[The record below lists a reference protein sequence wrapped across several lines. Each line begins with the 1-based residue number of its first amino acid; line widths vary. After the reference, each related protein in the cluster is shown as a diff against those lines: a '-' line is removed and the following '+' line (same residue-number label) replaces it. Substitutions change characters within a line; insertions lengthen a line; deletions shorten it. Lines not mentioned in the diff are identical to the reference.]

1 MADTLE
7 LPESNLGFLRGQIE
21 QPKTGVLKAPDNII
35 QTVQGAKAL
44 YFQYRTEHLRR
55 IDLYAAIEGLIAGN
69 PPYSPADLA
78 KHKLS
83 HITNYNN
90 LDARALYERG
100 ALAYWNL
107 LNEAETLV
115 KFEIRP
121 GKWMGQL
128 DALTIQSAQKD
139 PQLTEWASIMA
150 IHWNKVVRSWPS
162 FSVAFNTLAGQLVKF
177 GVSPALFPDERDWRW
192 RTVELSRF
200 FVEDGAQTDIALL
213 PAVCVETIFTAQYL
227 FEIYEQFKDKAGQDV
242 ASSNWNYSDCPWNI
256 RSLSALLV
264 WIANSSFKDQ
274 TNFADMMDVQQYI
287 QTKALT
293 WNSVFSDSIRLASL
307 FYQEYDGQISHY
319 MFHPKWDDGGF
330 LFFQSKQYKKME
342 DGIIIFT
349 ASPGEFTIHS
359 NRGLGHKIFSSS
371 QALMQLDCSIID
383 MARMSGTPIIQGLS
397 TGSQDFEAIRFYPGV
412 PTNVGSATF
421 VQNNLGNNIQQV
433 IAAAQYTQS
442 KIQYN
447 TTNSGDDPSMPDK
460 NVGSVSPTEARTKS
474 YKEFGV
480 LKNNIAH
487 FYSYLDKLFTSMTV
501 KMLKSKETYPGH
513 EYVEEWKRCC
523 IEDGVPEEIFSMG
536 KLSTTGMPYHLN
548 VRATRVAGDG
558 STVARIMGLQELAL
572 VAPDFGP
579 SQARAYQ
586 REWVLATMGPE
597 YIPTFG
603 PSNDADETAGGA
615 SLAGVENAV
624 MQAGQSA
631 IFSPD
636 NEHKAHFATHM
647 AVGMNIIERIQQQ
660 QIDPVTADK
669 TFAVLIPHM
678 NEHWQVLLRSIF
690 AKSFVAQ
697 AQKGWNQLTQYATLN
712 HKNAAKQLQG
722 EIKKRQELE
731 AQQNEALSDIER
743 KNMVAA
749 ADIKRKDV
757 QAAAKEERADE
768 QSDVKAQN
776 MREQIQTNAAN
787 DRLKITLEANNKS
800 VAESKK
806 ALASA
811 PIESLRSDL
820 SDINGATPSPYDLE
834 L

>member
-1 MADTLE
+1 
-7 LPESNLGFLRGQIE
+7 
-21 QPKTGVLKAPDNII
+21 
-35 QTVQGAKAL
+35 
-44 YFQYRTEHLRR
+44 
-55 IDLYAAIEGLIAGN
+55 
-69 PPYSPADLA
+69 
-78 KHKLS
+78 
-83 HITNYNN
+83 

-128 DALTIQSAQKD
+128 DALSIQAAQKD
-139 PQLTEWASIMA
+139 PQLTYWADLMA

-200 FVEDGAQTDIALL
+200 FVEDQAQTDIALL

-227 FEIYEQFKDKAGQDV
+227 YEIYEQFKDKAGQD
-242 ASSNWNYSDCPWNI
+242 AGSADWNYTKCPWNI

-264 WIANSSFKDQ
+264 WIANSFIKNERD
-274 TNFADMMDVQQYI
+274 FVDMMDVQKYI
-287 QTKALT
+287 QNRDLT
-293 WNSVFSDSIRLASL
+293 WNAVFSDSIRLASL
-307 FYQEYDGQISHY
+307 FYQEYDGKISHY

-330 LFFQSKQYKKME
+330 LFFQSRQYDKME

-383 MARMSGTPIIQGLS
+383 MARMSGTPILQGLS

-412 PTNVGSATF
+412 PCNVGSATF
-421 VQNNLGNNIQQV
+421 VQNNLGSNIQQV

-501 KMLKSKETYPGH
+501 KMLKSKPTYPGH

-536 KLSTTGMPYHLN
+536 KTSTTGMPYHLT

-558 STVARIMGLQELAL
+558 STVARIMGLQELMPI
-572 VAPDFGP
+572 APDFGP
-579 SQARAYQ
+579 KQAKAFQ

-597 YIPTFG
+597 YLSTFG
-603 PSNDADETAGGA
+603 PTTDGDETAGGA

-647 AVGMNIIERIQQQ
+647 ALGMNLIERLQQQ
-660 QIDPVTADK
+660 QSDPVTADK
-669 TFAVLIPHM
+669 TFTVLIPHM
-678 NEHWQVLLRSIF
+678 DEHWQVLLKSIF
-690 AKSFVAQ
+690 AQSFVTQAQ
-697 AQKGWNQLTQYATLN
+697 AGWNQLTQYATLN

-722 EIKKRQELE
+722 ELAKRQKLE
-731 AQQNEALSDIER
+731 EQQNEAMSDIKRKDMVAQSDIER
-743 KNMVAA
+743 KDA
-749 ADIKRKDV
+749 
-757 QAAAKEERADE
+757 QAIAKEQRADE
-768 QSDVKAQN
+768 QSDIKAAN
-776 MREQIQTNAAN
+776 MRDQVQTKAAN

-800 VAESKK
+800 VAESHK
-806 ALASA
+806 AISEAST
-811 PIESLRSDL
+811 ESLRSDI
-820 SDINGATPSPYDLE
+820 STINGATPAPYDLE